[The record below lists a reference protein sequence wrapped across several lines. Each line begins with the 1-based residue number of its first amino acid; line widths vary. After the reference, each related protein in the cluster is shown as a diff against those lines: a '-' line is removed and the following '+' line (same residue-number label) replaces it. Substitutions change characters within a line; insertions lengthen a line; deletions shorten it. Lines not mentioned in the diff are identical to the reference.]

1 MEREK
6 IVEWVQMLMNKAA
19 DPASTEPERDSIQ
32 AKVEELMAKYK
43 VSMMEATTPEKIKD
57 HDMLREDVKFVVP
70 GRAFW
75 GFTLAASIAPVFEC
89 DVIRHGKSNKMT
101 FLGYPEDVNTCVYF
115 FRTFQMQIIFAVD
128 ETGYTTVKQKN
139 SYAWGM
145 VARISKRMTQAYERV
160 KEIVPAET
168 KDLIVLKEKEVSKF
182 TESVFGKV
190 GKGRASTA
198 QIDSEAYLN
207 GYNDGANVDISHRG
221 RRKVEGK

>member
-1 MEREK
+1 MDRDK
-6 IVEWVQMLMNKAA
+6 VVEWVQK
-19 DPASTEPERDSIQ
+19 
-32 AKVEELMAKYK
+32 LMAKALDPTGTEEERDAFQRKAEEFMARYK
-43 VSMMEATTPEKIKD
+43 VSMMEATTPDEIKD
-57 HDMLREDVKFVVP
+57 HDMLREDVDFAVP
-70 GRAFW
+70 GRTSW
-75 GFTLAASIAPVFEC
+75 GFHLAWAIAPVFEC
-89 DVIRHGKSNKMT
+89 KAVRTSGTKTMS
-101 FLGYPEDVNTCVYF
+101 FFGFPEDVKTCVYF